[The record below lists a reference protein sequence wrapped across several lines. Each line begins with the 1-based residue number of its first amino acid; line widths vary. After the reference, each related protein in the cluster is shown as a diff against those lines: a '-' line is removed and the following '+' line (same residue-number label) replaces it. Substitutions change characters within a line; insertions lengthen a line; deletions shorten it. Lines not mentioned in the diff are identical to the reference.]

1 MVENLEIVWRIPR
14 NSLPSNEGI
23 WYIRTLENLWGK
35 HRLFDKRCYY
45 NLVGHLETICKPY
58 LLPKAKKIFKWVKI

>member
-1 MVENLEIVWRIPR
+1 MVENLEIVWRIPG

-35 HRLFDKRCYY
+35 HGLF
-45 NLVGHLETICKPY
+45 E
-58 LLPKAKKIFKWVKI
+58 